1 MPALDGRDDPAWWRE
16 WARDPDFGKGWHS
29 ISTHL
34 GITGVGIAG
43 CTAAAG
49 EELIV
54 PHTETPYGGQE
65 EVYVVVR
72 GRAAFVCDE
81 EPVELG
87 EGELLF
93 VEPHVVREARALESP
108 TTVLAIGGMPG
119 SFEVW
124 AKPETRP

>member
-1 MPALDGRDDPAWWRE
+1 LARSHSAVGIVDVPALDGRDDPAWWRA
-16 WARDPDFGKGWHS
+16 WAR
-29 ISTHL
+29 
-34 GITGVGIAG
+34 
-43 CTAAAG
+43 
-49 EELIV
+49 
-54 PHTETPYGGQE
+54 ETPYGGQE

-93 VEPHVVREARALESP
+93 VEPHVAREARALESP

-124 AKPETRP
+124 AEPETRP